1 MNERPPGRDQGEAL
15 LRLVRILTLLANSA
29 PHWVNRDHIIESA
42 GYGAEDI
49 GDKRDQLRRDLG
61 HLRRLGWRID
71 SDGGAGDHTRLRLID
86 QDPRLATL
94 LTPAQVSQ
102 LRRAARAG
110 GIDPDELGLPSRSAT
125 SGATEWNAADVRV
138 SLRTSDAFL
147 LETALHALQ
156 HRCLLHV
163 TYSDRQRVLQVDRV
177 FQTST
182 GRWRIVAREGSEQ
195 KQFRLDR
202 FQEMRA
208 DRPGTAGPVAPDLSH
223 PDPLEYPDGEPI
235 TAMVRVSAEHERQAI
250 RELGRPLD
258 RDERPDGVELR
269 IRVVNR
275 PLWRVRL
282 YQLGERV
289 TLLGP
294 EELRDEVRAE
304 LRAFA
309 ATGTG
314 RRS

>member
-1 MNERPPGRDQGEAL
+1 MSDRPPGRDQGEAL

-29 PHWVNRDHIIESA
+29 PEGVNRDYIIESVGYRAA
-42 GYGAEDI
+42 GMNH
-49 GDKRDQLRRDLG
+49 KRDELRRDLT

-71 SDGGAGDHTRLRLID
+71 TDGAAGELARLRLVD

-94 LTPAQVSQ
+94 LTAEQVAE
-102 LRRAARAG
+102 LRRAALAG
-110 GIDPDELGLPSRSAT
+110 GMDPEDLGLPKPPPTT
-125 SGATEWNAADVRV
+125 SGGRPGDADVRV

-147 LETALHALQ
+147 LETTLHAMQ

-163 TYSDRQRVLQVDRV
+163 TYSDRERILEVDRV

-182 GRWRIVAREGSEQ
+182 GRWRVVARQDGQQ

-202 FQEMRA
+202 FQAMRA
-208 DRPGTAGPVAPDLSH
+208 DLPGTAGPIHPDLSTQ
-223 PDPLEYPDGEPI
+223 DPLEYPDGEPI
-235 TAMVRVSAEHERQAI
+235 TAVVAVAKEHERQAV
-250 RELGRPLD
+250 RELGRPLE
-258 RDERPDGVELR
+258 RTERPDVVELR

-289 TLLGP
+289 KLLGP
-294 EELRDEVRAE
+294 DEMREEVRVELTAFASGGKELR
-304 LRAFA
+304 
-309 ATGTG
+309 
-314 RRS
+314 